1 MVTTINNKKILM
13 IHTFKKE
20 YLEYK
25 LDDYIITFDDGL
37 YSQYQGS
44 LDLIKKFP
52 NIKII
57 IFISTGII
65 HTGENQTNNNSGIA
79 HNLFF
84 AHGITQDFLTLEQ
97 ISELS
102 KIPNI
107 TIGLHGHNHLNINW
121 IRAQNSLKDS
131 VIKWKDDF
139 LNMFQ
144 VLEEWKLKN
153 IINNDIY
160 YCTPYNIYHPLFHPM
175 MITYFKKQYTQDLIV
190 LGSGRTT
197 IEELTQ
203 GKYREQYY

>member
-65 HTGENQTNNNSGIA
+65 HTGDNQTNNNSGIA

-84 AHGITQDFLTLEQ
+84 THGITQDFLTLEQ

-107 TIGLHGHNHLNINW
+107 TIGLHGHKHLNINW
-121 IRAQNSLKDS
+121 LKDQFS
-131 VIKWKDDF
+131 LNDIIVKWKEDF
-139 LNMFQ
+139 LKMAET
-144 VLEEWKLKN
+144 VELWKQLK
-153 IINNDIY
+153 ILKNDIY
-160 YCTPYNIYHPLFHPM
+160 YCTPYNQYHSLLHPLM
-175 MITYFKKQYTQDLIV
+175 NKYFNQELII
-190 LGSGRTT
+190 LGPGRTT
-197 IEELTQ
+197 IEELTK